1 MESIFFEITLIICLT
16 AFLAILFRLL
26 KQPAILAYILA
37 GIIIGPFGKIQ
48 LHNPEVLQTMGEFGV
63 ALLLFIL
70 GLEFKFKELKSVGK
84 QAILIG
90 SLQIIFTWFLGFI
103 ISLWLGFPLGI
114 ALFLGVALAFSS
126 TIVIV
131 SILSDRKEVA
141 SLHGR
146 ITVGILLVQDIAA
159 ILILV
164 ILPQINIITPF
175 SSGIIF
181 FQVVFK
187 ALCLVGGI
195 FLLSKTIL
203 PRLLHSIAG
212 SIDTLFLFS
221 LAWVLAVSAITSSSF
236 IGFPVAIGGFLA
248 GIALANT
255 SESIQ
260 IGAKIRTLRDF
271 FLVIFFVTLGMQMT
285 FDFRSIGFLPVV
297 VLSLFVIFL
306 KPVLVIVLTAFF
318 GYKKRTA
325 FLTGVAMGQISEF
338 SLIVIF
344 LGNRL
349 GFIPNDISSLIAML
363 SIISF
368 VASAYIITHGRMLYP
383 YIHTYLSKI
392 ERNVTLDSKKPVA
405 LKQHTVLIGARGIG
419 ESILQALRD
428 SKEELI
434 VIDFNPD
441 VIAKLSEKGITH
453 VFGDIADFEIQE
465 TASVHTAKLIIST
478 VPEKESNMLLISGL
492 RQKKGQ
498 GILIT
503 IADNR
508 FDAKMLYKAGADY
521 VVLPDV
527 LGGLHIAHLIRDSV
541 SEVKERIEKLKERDK
556 TLFFL

>member
-1 MESIFFEITLIICLT
+1 MESIFFEITLVICLT
-16 AFLAILFRLL
+16 AFLAICFRLL

-37 GIIIGPFGKIQ
+37 GIIIGPFGKLQ

-70 GLEFKFKELKSVGK
+70 GLEFKFRELKSVGK
-84 QAILIG
+84 QVIFIG
-90 SLQIIFTWFLGFI
+90 SLQIIFTSFFGFI
-103 ISLWLGFPLGI
+103 ITLLLGFPFSI
-114 ALFLGVALAFSS
+114 ALFLGLALTFSS

-131 SILSDRKEVA
+131 SILADRKEVA

-164 ILPQINIITPF
+164 ILPQLGSISSF
-175 SSGIIF
+175 SYGIIL
-181 FQVVFK
+181 FQVLFK
-187 ALCLVGGI
+187 AVCLVGGI
-195 FLLSKTIL
+195 FLLSRTIL

-212 SIDTLFLFS
+212 SLDTLFLFS
-221 LAWVLAVSAITSSSF
+221 LAWVLAVSAITSSPF
-236 IGFPVAIGGFLA
+236 IGFPIAIGGFLA

-297 VLSLFVIFL
+297 VLSLFVVLL
-306 KPVLVIVLTAFF
+306 KPLIVVVLTAMF
-318 GYKKRTA
+318 GYRKRTA
-325 FLTGVAMGQISEF
+325 FLTGVSMGQISEF

-349 GFIPNDISSLIAML
+349 GYIPNEISSLVAL
-363 SIISF
+363 VSIISF
-368 VASAYIITHGRMLYP
+368 IVSAYIITHGRILYP
-383 YIHTYLSKI
+383 YMHTYLSFI

-405 LKQHTVLIGARGIG
+405 LREHTVLIGARGIG

-441 VIAKLSEKGITH
+441 VIALLKEKGIAH

-465 TASVHTAKLIIST
+465 TANVHSAKLIIST
-478 VPEKESNMLLISGL
+478 VPEKESNMLLIAGF
-492 RQKKGQ
+492 RRKKGQ
-498 GILIT
+498 GILI
-503 IADNR
+503 AVAENR
-508 FDAKMLYKAGADY
+508 FDAKILYKEGADY